1 MPDRLQEI
9 TISAATMI
17 LEHGMTI
24 EQHPALTR
32 WSWFVGALHQHHCA
46 LLLLNELYAGKREP
60 AMEQRIWR
68 CLDYS
73 FDLPAEL
80 SNIEKTRLVLEDLVG
95 KTKSWA
101 DLKRVRA
108 PNDMPQAR
116 VRAHVQDR
124 QSRHKESGEDSG
136 CAENLQSN
144 TGIASTSPTGSLTS
158 QQMPVSRQ
166 TQTQQHGPPL
176 ARSINNFP
184 GAMPSVDWG
193 TIAMPSSNNGLQQPQ
208 VSPESFS
215 FNNFTSTNLLSG
227 RVRYVGSDASSP
239 GSTMYAGM
247 APGTTDDSPMDAM
260 NDVDWVG
267 TSSQLKN
274 LALMLYRTMLKKCLV
289 VLKLVRETCLSH
301 LLRFR
306 SLHRRTCIG
315 RRNSFR

>member
-1 MPDRLQEI
+1 
-9 TISAATMI
+9 MI

-24 EQHPALTR
+24 EQHPALTK

-95 KTKSWA
+95 KTKAWA

-116 VRAHVQDR
+116 VRAHTQDG

-136 CAENLQSN
+136 CGGNLPS
-144 TGIASTSPTGSLTS
+144 TTAGVASTSPTGSLTS
-158 QQMPVSRQ
+158 QQMAASRQ
-166 TQTQQHGPPL
+166 TQIQQQGPPL
-176 ARSINNFP
+176 AHGINNFS
-184 GAMPSVDWG
+184 GAIPSVDWG
-193 TIAMPSSNNGLQQPQ
+193 TVAMPSSNTGLQQPQ
-208 VSPESFS
+208 VPPESFS
-215 FNNFTSTNLLSG
+215 FSNFTPTTLLPS
-227 RVRYVGSDASSP
+227 RFRYVGSDASSP
-239 GSTMYAGM
+239 GSAMYAGM
-247 APGTTDDSPMDAM
+247 TPGTTDDSPMDAM

-267 TSSQLKN
+267 TSSQLEN
-274 LALMLYRTMLKKCLV
+274 LVLTLPRMMLRRCLV
-289 VLKLVRETCLSH
+289 VLKLVRETCLSR

-306 SLHRRTCIG
+306 SLRRRTCIG
-315 RRNSFR
+315 RQNSLR